1 YVGFDDRKLAHQAN
15 RLYVMNSDGSNIRN
29 LTEDLDRAID
39 DFQWL
44 PNSKALYISYD
55 SEGKGIL
62 AEQALSGKRSII
74 TEDIGGGSYGR
85 PYSGGQFA
93 AADNGLIVY
102 TQMNT
107 QTPAELA
114 VIHKRKKQT
123 LTQLNADL
131 LFAND
136 IGKVEEFWYSSSV
149 DQRKLQ
155 GWIIYPPQF
164 DASKK
169 YPLILE
175 IHGGPHTAYGPH
187 FAMELQ
193 LMAAQG
199 YVVL

>member
-1 YVGFDDRKLAHQAN
+1 
-15 RLYVMNSDGSNIRN
+15 
-29 LTEDLDRAID
+29 
-39 DFQWL
+39 
-44 PNSKALYISYD
+44 
-55 SEGKGIL
+55 
-62 AEQALSGKRSII
+62 
-74 TEDIGGGSYGR
+74 
-85 PYSGGQFA
+85 QFA

-155 GWIIYPPQF
+155 GWIIYPLQF

-169 YPLILE
+169 YLLNLQ
-175 IHGGPHTAYGPH
+175 HQCDPHTASGSH
-187 FAMELQ
+187 FSIDMQ

-199 YVVL
+199 YVVLYTNPRCSTSYGEDFANLIHHNYPS